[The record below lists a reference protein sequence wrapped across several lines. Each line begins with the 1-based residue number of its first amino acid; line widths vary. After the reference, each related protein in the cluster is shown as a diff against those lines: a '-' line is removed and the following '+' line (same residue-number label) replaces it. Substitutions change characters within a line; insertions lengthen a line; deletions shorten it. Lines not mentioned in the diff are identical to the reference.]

1 MGNPLFSNT
10 SRKVMDLSS
19 SIKALLIN
27 FLKLTMFG
35 AEASATE
42 ATAVSSS
49 ETFGSA
55 NRATVGVTQ
64 TWPLETVALRL
75 TSSCFCHH
83 CWPHHLCS
91 SHKPTQV
98 INNLTL
104 PSWCTTNLI
113 FFNKSSER
121 DKSKIMKKL
130 GIAQIFNIN

>member
-55 NRATVGVTQ
+55 NRATVGVT
-64 TWPLETVALRL
+64 
-75 TSSCFCHH
+75 
-83 CWPHHLCS
+83 
-91 SHKPTQV
+91 
-98 INNLTL
+98 
-104 PSWCTTNLI
+104 
-113 FFNKSSER
+113 
-121 DKSKIMKKL
+121 
-130 GIAQIFNIN
+130 